1 MKTTKII
8 EGLFLTLAIF
18 AIAVVLGPKC
28 RLNSDFIAGSFMT
41 HTIMLV
47 LSVGLIIALR
57 KQVNFRIAMP
67 QFKQTLRPLL
77 FGFLTAVIV
86 NITLGIITIIVSGS
100 AEKHPGV
107 ANASLLQFLVFDMI
121 MAPVAEESL
130 FRGFLQNYLRPL
142 SDKGFTLFHRRISL
156 PVLISALAFSL
167 AHLILIVSGVGILFL
182 VRILVFTYVLGL
194 IAGYYQE
201 KHNNHIFAILVHMA
215 GNLMGLISVML

>member
-1 MKTTKII
+1 
-8 EGLFLTLAIF
+8 
-18 AIAVVLGPKC
+18 
-28 RLNSDFIAGSFMT
+28 
-41 HTIMLV
+41 
-47 LSVGLIIALR
+47 
-57 KQVNFRIAMP
+57 MP
-67 QFKQTLRPLL
+67 SE
-77 FGFLTAVIV
+77 FGFLTAVVV
-86 NITLGIITIIVSGS
+86 NITLGIITVIVSGS

-182 VRILVFTYVLGL
+182 VRILVFTFALGL

>member
-8 EGLFLTLAIF
+8 WGLFLTLAVF
-18 AIAVVLGPKC
+18 AITVVLGPKC
-28 RLNSDFIAGSFMT
+28 HLNSDFIAGSFMT

-47 LSVGLIIALR
+47 LSVVLIIALR

-67 QFKQTLRPLL
+67 QFKQTLKPLL

-86 NITLGIITIIVSGS
+86 NITLGIITVIVSGS

-142 SDKGFTLFHRRISL
+142 SDKGFTLFRRRISL

-182 VRILVFTYVLGL
+182 VRILVFTFALGL

-201 KHNNHIFAILVHMA
+201 KHNNHVFAILVHMA

>member
-1 MKTTKII
+1 
-8 EGLFLTLAIF
+8 
-18 AIAVVLGPKC
+18 
-28 RLNSDFIAGSFMT
+28 
-41 HTIMLV
+41 
-47 LSVGLIIALR
+47 
-57 KQVNFRIAMP
+57 MP

-77 FGFLTAVIV
+77 FGFLTAVVV
-86 NITLGIITIIVSGS
+86 NITLGIITVIISGS

-121 MAPVAEESL
+121 LATVAEESL

-142 SDKGFTLFHRRISL
+142 SDKGFTLFHKRISL

-182 VRILVFTYVLGL
+182 VRILAFTFVLGI